1 LFNPFRADMPK
12 EYRFRG
18 YTAEELKSMP
28 MDDFINLLPSRMRR
42 SLKRGL
48 TEEQRRL
55 LENIRTMKSRN
66 EEPIKTHTRDMIILP
81 EMIGTTLL
89 VHSGKE
95 FTEVNISE
103 KMVGHYLGEFAITN
117 KPVRHGKPGIGA
129 SRSSMYIPL
138 K

>member
-1 LFNPFRADMPK
+1 MPK

-28 MDDFINLLPSRMRR
+28 MDEFINLLPSRMRR

-55 LENIRTMKSRN
+55 LENIRAMKGGN
-66 EEPIKTHTRDMIILP
+66 EEPIKTHTRDMIVLP
-81 EMIGTTLL
+81 EMVGTTLL

-95 FTEVNISE
+95 FTEVKINE
-103 KMVGHYLGEFAITN
+103 KMIGHYLGEFAMTN